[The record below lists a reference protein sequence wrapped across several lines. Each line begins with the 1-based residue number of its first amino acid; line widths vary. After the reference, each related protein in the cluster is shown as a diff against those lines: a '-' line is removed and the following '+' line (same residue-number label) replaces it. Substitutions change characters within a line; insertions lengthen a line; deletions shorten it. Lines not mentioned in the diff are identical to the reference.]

1 MATGNGVLLGVRVLL
16 VADDPRARAT
26 SHAALQTLGG
36 ASVTATASAREALAL
51 IERQP
56 PHVLVTDVALRDENG
71 RWLLDQ
77 VRALPRE
84 RGGGMP
90 AVALMRDDAR
100 RADDERVATGFEA
113 RVATPVEAAVLCATV
128 ARVLQG
134 GRRAAR
140 A

>member
-16 VADDPRARAT
+16 VADDPKARAT
-26 SHAALQTLGG
+26 SHAALGTLGG
-36 ASVTATASAREALAL
+36 ANVTATASAREALAL

-56 PHVLVTDVALRDENG
+56 PHVLVTDLALPDENG

-90 AVALMRDDAR
+90 AVALMRADAR
-100 RADDERVATGFEA
+100 HADHEQVAAGFQA
-113 RVATPVEAAVLCATV
+113 RVVMPVEAAALC
-128 ARVLQG
+128 
-134 GRRAAR
+134 
-140 A
+140 